1 MESSFLFGGIFI
13 LLLVILFIGGIILVQ
28 RSDRKTK
35 LARVKDRQQL
45 TLDEL
50 YKTFYADL
58 PRDMVIDV
66 LKEISNATEIPS
78 GFIRPQD
85 KFNKELA
92 PVKGSE
98 FGDGLIEL
106 TWDIERIIRNL
117 KRKHYNIDA
126 DAEMKKIETV
136 DNYVRKMVEWK
147 ILLDKSAPVNSHPG
161 QQKGDAGQRR
171 TGDTE
176 VV

>member
-1 MESSFLFGGIFI
+1 MGGI
-13 LLLVILFIGGIILVQ
+13 LVLIMVVLFVGGIILVE

-35 LARVKDRQQL
+35 LARVKDRQQM

-85 KFNKELA
+85 RFNKELA

-98 FGDGLIEL
+98 YGDGLIEL
-106 TWDIERIIRNL
+106 TWNTEDIIRNL
-117 KRKHYNIDA
+117 KRKNYNIDA
-126 DAEMKKIETV
+126 NEEIRKIETV
-136 DNYVRKMVEWK
+136 DNYVRKMVELRL
-147 ILLDKSAPVNSHPG
+147 LLDVPAT
-161 QQKGDAGQRR
+161 DI
-171 TGDTE
+171 
-176 VV
+176 